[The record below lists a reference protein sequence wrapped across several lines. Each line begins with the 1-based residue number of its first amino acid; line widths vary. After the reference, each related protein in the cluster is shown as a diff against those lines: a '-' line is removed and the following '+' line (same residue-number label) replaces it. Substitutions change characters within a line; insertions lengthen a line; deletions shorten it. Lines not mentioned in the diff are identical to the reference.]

1 MICSQSSSWLRDTC
15 KSIGSFCT
23 AFCHPYT
30 TVASVNPHDKEK
42 NARAVSPSVILFEKS
57 DSVLVRVSIALMKH
71 RGQKS
76 KLGRKG
82 FIWLILP
89 HHCSSGQELIQ
100 GRNVEAGAGAED
112 HQPRNGT
119 THNGLGSPMSIINQE
134 NSLQLN
140 LWRHGLN

>member
-1 MICSQSSSWLRDTC
+1 M
-15 KSIGSFCT
+15 
-23 AFCHPYT
+23 
-30 TVASVNPHDKEK
+30 ASVNPHDKEK

-100 GRNVEAGAGAED
+100 GRNVEAGAGAEAMEECCLLACFPGLFSLLSYRPQD